1 MWAMNAHIINCSEE
15 DFEEF
20 VKNGYIGVG
29 IVCTGTTSHQLSK
42 VCKTSYSM
50 YADMKS
56 VRPGDLIFIH
66 AKNKIYGIFEAVSEF
81 KEEPKVPAQFLSEN
95 MYYASPFKPQTGWK
109 YTGKELLPEV
119 GKYRRVAIKHHE
131 MKGVNVCFQEGFEST
146 EVFEL
151 KRKNK
156 VWSIPERWQY
166 TDTART
172 VRPLM
177 LSEAAELFNLLL
189 RENSDIPTR
198 RIVTPSYL
206 PNYRDIKF
214 ILNPKISNNEK
225 IIEGWVLS
233 EIGRNLVLD
242 KAIGPLTCFGNN
254 IPIGYLKFADIIG
267 YQDLGEG
274 LRKYKVIEVKKDE
287 SLFPDNVNQ
296 LLNYVTWLSENI
308 THDSKLIL
316 GVIIAKD
323 FSPDCI
329 AFVNDFNSVMIGQ
342 KIRLIKYSYMPPDYG
357 SLCLEQ
363 VA

>member
-1 MWAMNAHIINCSEE
+1 MNAHIINCSEA

-29 IVCTGTTSHQLSK
+29 IVCGGTKSRQLSK
-42 VCKTSYSM
+42 VCTISYSM
-50 YADMKS
+50 YADMKT
-56 VRPGDLIFIH
+56 VRPGDIIFIH
-66 AKNKIYGIFEAVSEF
+66 TKNKIYGIFEAFSEF
-81 KEEPKVPAQFLSEN
+81 KEDPKVPSQFLSEN
-95 MYYASPFKPQTGWK
+95 MFYASPSDPQFGWK
-109 YTGKELLPEV
+109 NTGIIPQV

-131 MKGVNVCFQEGFEST
+131 RTGANLCFEDGFEST
-146 EVFEL
+146 EIFEL

-166 TDTART
+166 TDTSRT

-177 LSEAAELFNLLL
+177 LSEASELYNLLL
-189 RENSDIPTR
+189 RENSDNPNR
-198 RIVTPSYL
+198 RIITPSYL
-206 PNYRDIKF
+206 TNYRDIKF
-214 ILNPKISNNEK
+214 ILNPKITTNEK

-233 EIGRNLVLD
+233 EIGRNYVLD

-267 YQDLGEG
+267 YQDLGQG
-274 LRKYKVIEVKKDE
+274 LRKYKVIEVKKDM

-316 GVIIAKD
+316 GVILSKG
-323 FSPDCI
+323 FTPDCV
-329 AFVNDFNSVMIGQ
+329 AFVNNFNSVMIGQ
-342 KIRLIKYSYMPPDYG
+342 KIRLIKYAYTPPDYA
-357 SLCLEQ
+357 SLSLEQ

>member
-1 MWAMNAHIINCSEE
+1 MNAHIINCSEE
-15 DFEEF
+15 DFQEF

-29 IVCTGTTSHQLSK
+29 IVCGGTTPQQLSK
-42 VCKTSYSM
+42 VCTTSYSM

-66 AKNKIYGIFEAVSEF
+66 AKNKIYGIFEAISEF
-81 KEEPKVPAQFLSEN
+81 KEDPKVPFQFLSEN
-95 MYYASPFKPQTGWK
+95 MYYTSPSKPQAGWK
-109 YTGKELLPEV
+109 YMGTELLHEV

-131 MKGVNVCFQEGFEST
+131 IKGANVCFQEGFEST

-177 LSEAAELFNLLL
+177 LNEATEFHNLLL
-189 RENSDIPTR
+189 RENSDILAR
-198 RIVTPSYL
+198 RSINPNYL
-206 PNYRDIKF
+206 TNYRDIKF
-214 ILNPKISNNEK
+214 ILNPKISTNEK
-225 IIEGWVLS
+225 IIEGWLLS
-233 EIGRNLVLD
+233 EIGRNQVLD
-242 KAIGPLTCFGNN
+242 KAIGSFTCFGNN
-254 IPIGYLKFADIIG
+254 VPIGYLKFADIIG

-287 SLFPDNVNQ
+287 STFPDNVNQ

-308 THDSKLIL
+308 THDSKLIM

-323 FSPDCI
+323 FSSSCV
-329 AFVNDFNSVMIGQ
+329 AFVNNFNSVMIGQ
-342 KIRLIKYSYMPPDYG
+342 KIRLIKYSYMPPDYT
-357 SLCLEQ
+357 SLGLEQ

>member
-1 MWAMNAHIINCSEE
+1 MLISLTAAKQ

-29 IVCTGTTSHQLSK
+29 IVCSGTSSQQLSK
-42 VCKTSYSM
+42 VCTTSYSM
-50 YADMKS
+50 YADMKA

-81 KEEPKVPAQFLSEN
+81 KEDPKVPSQFLSEN
-95 MYYASPFKPQTGWK
+95 MYYASSSKPQTGWK
-109 YTGKELLPEV
+109 YVGKELLPQV

-131 MKGVNVCFQEGFEST
+131 KNGTNFCFQEGFDST

-177 LSEAAELFNLLL
+177 LNEATEFNNLLL
-189 RENSDIPTR
+189 RENSDNSKR

-206 PNYRDIKF
+206 ANYRDIRL
-214 ILNPKISNNEK
+214 ILDPKITSNEK
-225 IIEGWVLS
+225 IIEGWLLS
-233 EIGRNLVLD
+233 EIGRNCVLD
-242 KAIGPLTCFGNN
+242 KAIGPFTSFGNN
-254 IPIGYLKFADIIG
+254 VPIGYLKFADIIG
-267 YQDLGEG
+267 YQELGEG

-316 GVIIAKD
+316 GVIVSKD
-323 FSPDCI
+323 FSPDCV
-329 AFVNDFNSVMIGQ
+329 AFVNNFNSVMIGQ
-342 KIRLIKYSYMPPDYG
+342 KIRLIKYSYVPPDFT
-357 SLCLEQ
+357 SLNLEQ